1 MTKVLIL
8 GANGMLGQELMA
20 AFKDQE
26 VSGWDRNDIDITDF
40 NLAQEKI
47 KELKPEVVIN
57 AAAYTA
63 VDDCET
69 NRVLAMKVN
78 GEGPGNL
85 AKICKEI
92 GAILVHY
99 STDYIFNGQKADGYN
114 EDYNQIEPL
123 SVYGESK
130 ALGEKLIKENCEK
143 YYILR
148 TAWLYGKNGKNF
160 VDTMIKLGQEKPE
173 LKVINDQHGSPTY
186 AKDLALQTREIL
198 LNLQPAFG
206 VYHVTNSGTCTWY
219 EFTQEIFKI
228 KNITAKVIPCTSQE
242 YPLPAKRPTYSILLN
257 TKLPLMRPWQ
267 EALKEY
273 LKIENINP

>member
-1 MTKVLIL
+1 
-8 GANGMLGQELMA
+8 MLGHELMA
-20 AFKDQE
+20 AFKDQD
-26 VSGWDRNDIDITDF
+26 VYGWDRDRIDITDYE
-40 NLAQEKI
+40 NSLKKI
-47 KELKPEVVIN
+47 KELKPEIIIN

-63 VDDCET
+63 VDDCEK
-69 NRVLAMKVN
+69 NRELAMKVN

-99 STDYIFNGQKADGYN
+99 STDYIFNGQKVGGYK
-114 EDYNQIEPL
+114 EDYDQAEPL

-148 TAWLYGKNGKNF
+148 SAWLYGKYGKNF
-160 VDTMIKLGQEKPE
+160 VDTMIKAGQEKDE
-173 LKVINDQHGSPTY
+173 VKVVNDQHGSPTY

-198 LNLQPAFG
+198 LNIKPAFG
-206 VYHVTNSGTCTWY
+206 VYHATNSGTCTWY

-228 KNITAKVIPCTSQE
+228 KGIAAKVMPCKTE
-242 YPLPAKRPTYSILLN
+242 EFPRPAKRPAYSILLN
-257 TKLPLMRPWQ
+257 TKLPPMRQWQ

-273 LKIENINP
+273 LN